1 MILSSSAVHGPR
13 LMEGSEWFLQCDL
26 HCLAVR
32 AGWPSFEKSCDANP
46 SATTRHFLTP
56 WMPTK
61 STNALSSSLDQTL
74 LSFFMCW
81 FCGRLVWAIW
91 GWDLR
96 LDFWSD
102 GPLSLHQF
110 GTLTGNI
117 SYTKQ
122 LLAEQQR
129 IRRTSLAKVQGIFF
143 LVKVWGLI
151 EEPCFWFFG
160 LRELINKSQPDFF
173 SLIVINYIY

>member
-74 LSFFMCW
+74 LSFFMLCW
-81 FCGRLVWAIW
+81 FCGRLWLILGSAVLISW
-91 GWDLR
+91 
-96 LDFWSD
+96 FD
-102 GPLSLHQF
+102 GPLSTWFLHQF
-110 GTLTGNI
+110 GTLTCNI

-129 IRRTSLAKVQGIFF
+129 IRRTSLAKV
-143 LVKVWGLI
+143 
-151 EEPCFWFFG
+151 
-160 LRELINKSQPDFF
+160 RNFF
-173 SLIVINYIY
+173 SSKFFV